1 MFTCDPTE
9 VVVATEEEGEVTC
22 PFKLAEMAA
31 VAEMAA
37 EEKALAKKEETESAV
52 AAIDLSFGK
61 TKLNLNRPENFEF
74 EAKVAPTPPMLSGN
88 F

>member
-9 VVVATEEEGEVTC
+9 VVVVTAEEGEVTC
-22 PFKLAEMAA
+22 PFKL
-31 VAEMAA
+31 AEMAA